1 MDDTSGNVQHAKL
14 EIEGQGVVKCRF
26 NPKEYSI
33 TKSNTWTPSKV
44 KGNSRPGVEFGGGQP
59 RELSVELLLDASDS
73 DKGSIKDDAKK
84 LFAMMEVDDKLGSGA
99 PKNTGRPPKVTLAWG
114 DAPSF
119 EAFAKSLTVQYTL
132 FRQNGDPMRALVKLT
147 LVQAEKAQDGSDGS
161 QPSKAGQ
168 NPTTRALPAL
178 GAHVVRDGD
187 SLPSIANAAYGDP
200 TRWREIADA
209 NGIDDP
215 LRLSRG
221 ARLSIPRGAS

>member
-1 MDDTSGNVQHAKL
+1 MDAPRGNVQHAELK
-14 EIEGQGVVKCRF
+14 IEGQGVVKCRF

-33 TKSNTWTPSKV
+33 TKSNTWNPAKV

-73 DKGSIKDDAKK
+73 KTGSIKDDAKK
-84 LFAMMEVDDKLGSGA
+84 LFAMMEVDEKVGKGKE
-99 PKNTGRPPKVTLAWG
+99 KNTGRPPKVTLAWG

-119 EAFAKSLTVQYTL
+119 EAFAKSLTIQYTL
-132 FRQNGDPMRALVKLT
+132 FRENGDPVRALVKLT
-147 LVQAEKAQDGSDGS
+147 LVQAEKVQDGSDGS

-178 GAHVVRDGD
+178 GAHIVRDGD
-187 SLPSIANAAYGDP
+187 SLPSIANSAYGDP

-215 LRLSRG
+215 LRLPRG
-221 ARLSIPRGAS
+221 TSLSIPRSAA